1 MRSIE
6 SGVVWRGAFAGAACG
21 FVSALGVELAD
32 QFQFAGSDLFWEG
45 LPYYLISFGVGAIA
59 TVFEITF
66 ILWDGARS
74 ALRIGEL
81 AQVFDVQESVELER
95 MELSLVRAGLD
106 VPAPRT
112 PWRGIDPLLGSS
124 RWKILIFA
132 LLYKLKIAGT
142 SAIVKGLFGK
152 ISARLSGRILS
163 RSVVELAAV
172 PVFAFWNAYICRRVM
187 REARVRA
194 LGPSL
199 TEELLKRAFPNGF
212 ESLDRNLQRVCIAC
226 VRDQILIAKCRHPN
240 LIRIGHLL
248 FVSSKFVTFDD
259 IGECTVFSA
268 IENALPFQKKII
280 LEFFLIISV
289 LDGKVG
295 TKDSRIINRLA
306 LVAGMDSK
314 NTVERA
320 RMYAQAIM
328 MGKPLNLGAKHT
340 FCFK

>member
-6 SGVVWRGAFAGAACG
+6 SGVVWRGSFAGAICG
-21 FVSALGVELAD
+21 FVSAFGVEFAD
-32 QFQFAGSDLFWEG
+32 QFRFAGPSSFWQQ
-45 LPYYLISFGVGAIA
+45 LPFYLISFGVGAIA
-59 TVFEITF
+59 TVLEITF
-66 ILWDGARS
+66 ILWDGTRS
-74 ALRIGEL
+74 ALRIGEV
-81 AQVFDVQESVELER
+81 AQVLDVQESVELER

-124 RWKILIFA
+124 RWQILFVA

-142 SAIVKGLFGK
+142 SVIVKGLFGK

-172 PVFAFWNAYICRRVM
+172 PVFALWNAYICSRVM

-212 ESLDRNLQRVCIAC
+212 ESLDRDLQRACIAC
-226 VRDQILIAKCRHPN
+226 VRDQIIIAKCRHPN
-240 LIRIGHLL
+240 LIRMGHML
-248 FVSSKFVTFDD
+248 FVCSRFVTFDE
-259 IGECTVFSA
+259 IGEFTVFSA
-268 IENALPFQKKII
+268 LENALPPQKKII
-280 LEFFLIISV
+280 LEFFLIITV
-289 LDGKVG
+289 LDGKLSS
-295 TKDSRIINRLA
+295 KDCRMINRLA

-314 NTVERA
+314 NTVKRA
-320 RMYAQAIM
+320 KIYAKAIL
-328 MGKPLNLGAKHT
+328 MGNPLNLGAKHI
-340 FCFK
+340 FCFE